1 MLLRTLSV
9 LLLHLSSLCFRLGAA
24 SASCSCSSV
33 IVPVHVDALVPKDP
47 SDVLGGLKSNLTSLR
62 RVNTTY
68 DIYGV
73 FCRPDAGNEGL
84 SQGHVLQLLAHGF
97 SYTSQY
103 WSPPIEEFR
112 NYSYAAFSCERGLP
126 SLAVDLLGAGL
137 SSRPANASDV
147 QFPTSAAALSQL
159 AQHLKTAPILP
170 GVGPFQKIIGIGH
183 SLGSAL
189 FSFGAVVDG
198 AQSPFDALVL
208 TSFLIFS
215 PNDPPPGSG
224 TSTVFIA
231 ARDAN
236 PLRWGALDPAYA
248 TVNDRTTF
256 YPADLTAYSPRM
268 LLFDGFTKD
277 VGPLNIRLQVASSS
291 IPAANYT
298 GAVAKVVGAQDQVSC
313 GADRCVDVETLTAAE
328 QVTWPAVKSFE
339 VLVLQG
345 GGHDLNLDFQAG
357 VAFET
362 IFRLVATFSEKAAGV
377 LMHTSNR
384 KIN

>member
-1 MLLRTLSV
+1 MLLRTLSA

-47 SDVLGGLKSNLTSLR
+47 SDVLGGFKSNSTSLR

-73 FCRPDAGNEGL
+73 FCRPDAGNED
-84 SQGHVLQLLAHGF
+84 VLQLLAHGF

-112 NYSYAAFSCERGLP
+112 NYSYAAFSCER
-126 SLAVDLLGAGL
+126 V
-137 SSRPANASDV
+137 
-147 QFPTSAAALSQL
+147 PTSAAALSQL

-198 AQSPFDALVL
+198 AQSPFDAL
-208 TSFLIFS
+208 SKRS
-215 PNDPPPGSG
+215 PPGSG

-248 TVNDRTTF
+248 TVNDRTPF

-313 GADRCVDVETLTAAE
+313 GADWCVDVETLTAAE

-357 VAFET
+357 AAFET
-362 IFRLVATFSEKAAGV
+362 IFRLVATFSEK
-377 LMHTSNR
+377 
-384 KIN
+384 

>member
-9 LLLHLSSLCFRLGAA
+9 LLLHLSGLYLRLGAA

-33 IVPVHVDALVPKDP
+33 IVPVHVDVLVPKDP
-47 SDVLGGLKSNLTSLR
+47 TDVFGGLKSNETSLR

-68 DIYGV
+68 NIYGV
-73 FCRPDAGNEGL
+73 FCRPNAGNED
-84 SQGHVLQLLAHGF
+84 VLQLLAHGF

-112 NYSYAAFSCERGLP
+112 NYSYTAFSCERGLP
-126 SLAVDLLGAGL
+126 SLAVDLLAAGL

-170 GVGPFQKIIGIGH
+170 GVRPFQKIIGIGH

-189 FSFGAVVDG
+189 FDFGAIVDG
-198 AQSPFDALVL
+198 VQSPFDALVL
-208 TSFLIFS
+208 TSFLIYG
-215 PNDPPPGSG
+215 PNDPLLVPRARSG
-224 TSTVFIA
+224 VRTIS
-231 ARDAN
+231 
-236 PLRWGALDPAYA
+236 
-248 TVNDRTTF
+248 DRTPF
-256 YPADLTAYSPRM
+256 YPADPTAYSPRM

-277 VGPLNIRLQVASSS
+277 VGPLTLRVQVASSS

-298 GAVAKVVGAQDQVSC
+298 GAVATVVGAEDQVLC
-313 GADRCVDVETLTAAE
+313 AADRCVDVETMTAAE
-328 QVTWPAVKSFE
+328 QVAWPAAKSFE

-345 GGHDLNLDFQAG
+345 SGHDLTLDFRAG
-357 VAFET
+357 AAFET
-362 IFRLVATFSEKAAGV
+362 IFGLVARFSEE
-377 LMHTSNR
+377 
-384 KIN
+384 

>member
-1 MLLRTLSV
+1 MLLRTIPV
-9 LLLHLSSLCFRLGAA
+9 LLLHLSLYLRLGAA

-33 IVPVHVDALVPKDP
+33 IVPVHIDVLVPKDP
-47 SDVLGGLKSNLTSLR
+47 TDVFGGLKSNETSQR

-73 FCRPDAGNEGL
+73 FCQPNAGNED
-84 SQGHVLQLLAHGF
+84 VLQLLAHGG

-112 NYSYAAFSCERGLP
+112 NYSYSAFSCERGLP

-159 AQHLKTAPILP
+159 AQHLKTASILP
-170 GVGPFQKIIGIGH
+170 GVRPFQKIIGIGH

-189 FSFGAVVDG
+189 LNFGAIVDG
-198 AQSPFDALVL
+198 AQSPFDAMVL
-208 TSFLIFS
+208 TSILIFG
-215 PNDPPPGSG
+215 PDDPPVGSG
-224 TSTVFIA
+224 TSAVPIA
-231 ARDAN
+231 ARDAD
-236 PLRWGALDPAYA
+236 PLRWDALDPAYV
-248 TVNDRTTF
+248 TINNRTAF
-256 YPADLTAYSPRM
+256 YPTDPTAYSPRM

-277 VGPLNIRLQVASSS
+277 VLPLTIAAQGASSS

-298 GAVAKVVGAQDQVSC
+298 GAVAKVVCAKDQVLC
-313 GADRCVDVETLTAAE
+313 ATGRCVDVEALTAAE
-328 QVTWPAVKSFE
+328 EVVWPAAKSFE

-345 GGHDLNLDFQAG
+345 SGHDLNLDFRAG
-357 VAFET
+357 AAFET
-362 IFRLVATFSEKAAGV
+362 TFGLVTKFSK
-377 LMHTSNR
+377 
-384 KIN
+384 